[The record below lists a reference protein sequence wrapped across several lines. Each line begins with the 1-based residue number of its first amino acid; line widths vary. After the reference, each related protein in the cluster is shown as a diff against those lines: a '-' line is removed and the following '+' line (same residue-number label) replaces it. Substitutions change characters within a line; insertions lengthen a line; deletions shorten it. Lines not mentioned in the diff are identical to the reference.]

1 MFQSLKERNVVYL
14 LENSFRPVLKI
25 AEVVSVK
32 FPQQQLSNGQ
42 YSGFTSEMNV
52 VAKADGAVIN
62 LEGVP
67 CFENIFT
74 SKDGSLT
81 VCDSREVMAAHI
93 DGKHSE
99 VKRKIEEHEYNLS
112 AAAAYEEMQKTL
124 NPQLAKEQERD
135 MEIGNLSRRMNDL
148 EQNISGIQ
156 AGINELLKAW
166 QPNNKQ

>member
-32 FPQQQLSNGQ
+32 FPQQTVNGQ
-42 YSGFTSEMNV
+42 YNGFTSEMNV

-135 MEIGNLSRRMNDL
+135 AEINNLSLRMDGL
-148 EQNISGIQ
+148 EKNISGIQ

-166 QPNNKQ
+166 QPNNG